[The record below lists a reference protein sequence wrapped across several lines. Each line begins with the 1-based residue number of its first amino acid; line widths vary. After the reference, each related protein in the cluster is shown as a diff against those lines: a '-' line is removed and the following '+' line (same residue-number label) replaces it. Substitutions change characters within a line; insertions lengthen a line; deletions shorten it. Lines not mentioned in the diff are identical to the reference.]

1 MFGLAVL
8 AVILQSSGGFRAELL
23 GPDLVLAGSGY
34 LTARAL
40 LGAAWSGSDNRIPP
54 ATQRLDPPAPQGP
67 GLPVAREKNDHATFG
82 LLGTAYRDHFKQRV
96 PLLLF
101 TLAATVG
108 LAAALSPPGQA
119 RQLGPQAVAGL
130 AHLGNWFDLVSRS
143 RLTGSGNNWYADRPA
158 QIDPLGL
165 LWLLG
170 LVEQFA
176 VIGPLLLAGAWWAA
190 RRIGRPVRTGWTA
203 WLTAA
208 VTTLLAAGA
217 CLVGPARAASGA
229 GLPELAL
236 GSHVRAAEWLLGAA
250 AAAVVVAMQV
260 RTAQVRTAQ
269 VRTAQVRTAA
279 SGSVA
284 SVPTASGSAGP
295 APVRGSWWAMSAGM
309 LALAVLIADG
319 IVATTHPAGWLRDGG
334 PAVAAGAGALLLAS
348 VDRPAAPARRSPLQ
362 WLFGRGA
369 PVELGGMA
377 YPLLLLHLPVFWA
390 LEAAFPRVRP
400 HALLV
405 VGGGLAAL
413 IGLLLQDGVV
423 GRLRLR
429 RWALGW
435 TAPVLLVAYTA
446 VVAGGLCLPA
456 LAEQRLRAGTGP
468 VVLVLGGS
476 FAGDLAAAVG
486 RHGSGRYPVVD
497 RSLPGCGLFPVA
509 PPATPQ
515 ARVTAD
521 AQLPAPAPVAVAE
534 NCVRWDRYWRS
545 QIAASHPD
553 VLMVDLSGDA
563 AARPDRTTV
572 VSPCDVGYRR
582 IYRER
587 LAAAARLWDQ
597 EAPGRPVLL
606 ANSRSSTGDTDAQS
620 SRCYNA
626 LVAEAAGR
634 YPQVLLLDVDAALCQ
649 GDRCWTRTASG
660 RPFYVDAVHLTAA
673 GMHQLAPWL
682 ETMIGR
688 ALPAPAAPALGG
700 GDTTPVRA
708 GR

>member
-8 AVILQSSGGFRAELL
+8 AVMLQSTGGFRAELL
-23 GPDLVLAGSGY
+23 GPDLVLAATGY
-34 LTARAL
+34 LTTRTL
-40 LGAAWSGSDNRIPP
+40 LGAAWSRPPGRLRSATQELGPP
-54 ATQRLDPPAPQGP
+54 A
-67 GLPVAREKNDHATFG
+67 AREKHDRAAFG
-82 LLGTAYRDHFKQRV
+82 LGTAYRDHFKQRV

-108 LAAALSPPGQA
+108 LAMALSPPGQA

-130 AHLGNWFDLVSRS
+130 AQLGNWFDLVARS
-143 RLTGSGNNWYADRPA
+143 QLTGADGNWYADRPA
-158 QIDPLGL
+158 QVDPLGL
-165 LWLLG
+165 LWLLS

-176 VIGPLLLAGAWWAA
+176 VAGPLLLAGAWWVA
-190 RRIGRPVRTGWTA
+190 RRIGRPARTGWTA

-208 VTTLLAAGA
+208 VTALLAAGA
-217 CLVGPARAASGA
+217 CLVGPARASAGA
-229 GLPELAL
+229 DLPELAL
-236 GSHVRAAEWLLGAA
+236 GSHVRVAEWLLGAT

-260 RTAQVRTAQ
+260 RTAQIRTA
-269 VRTAQVRTAA
+269 T
-279 SGSVA
+279 SSPGGSTPA
-284 SVPTASGSAGP
+284 TNGSAGATP
-295 APVRGSWWAMSAGM
+295 PRGFWWATSAGTV
-309 LALAVLIADG
+309 ALAVLVTGG
-319 IVATTHPAGWLRDGG
+319 IVATAHPADWLRNGG

-377 YPLLLLHLPVFWA
+377 YPFLLLHLPVFWA
-390 LEAAFPRVRP
+390 LASAFPRVRP

-413 IGLLLQDGVV
+413 LGLLLQDAVV

-429 RWALGW
+429 RWRLGR
-435 TAPVLLVAYTA
+435 TASVLLVSYTA
-446 VVAGGLCLPA
+446 VAAGGLWLPA

-515 ARVTAD
+515 AHVSAD
-521 AQLPAPAPVAVAE
+521 AQLPVSARAPAAPAE
-534 NCVRWDRYWRS
+534 NCVHWDRYWRS

-563 AARPDRTTV
+563 AARPDRATV
-572 VSPCDVGYRR
+572 VSPCDVGYRQ

-587 LAAAARLWDQ
+587 LAVAAHLWEQ
-597 EAPGRPVLL
+597 QAPGRPVLL

-634 YPQVLLLDVDAALCQ
+634 YPQVLLLDVDAALCR
-649 GDRCWTRTASG
+649 GDQCWTRTASG
-660 RPFYVDAVHLTAA
+660 GPFYVDAVHLTAS

-682 ETMIGR
+682 ETTIGR
-688 ALPAPAAPALGG
+688 ALTAATAPAGG
-700 GDTTPVRA
+700 AGTKGTGTGGTGTGGADSTTPVRA